1 MTKNEKLFLEQIN
14 QIYDSLMNEWN
25 DLVNEFGENQLTTD
39 FLEALYEYEFRDND

>member
-1 MTKNEKLFLEQIN
+1 MEQN
-14 QIYDSLMNEWN
+14 HYVFGQIIPMNEWN